1 MNQNTN
7 HKPEVMNLPD
17 AIAAKLAAE
26 ELRKRSDLMLKA
38 QIEQLLCPK
47 HQKNKRRS
55 DGR

>member
-26 ELRKRSDLMLKA
+26 ELRKCSDLVLKA

-47 HQKNKRRS
+47 RLKNK
-55 DGR
+55 G